1 MVNDPL
7 YNHEVFGPEK
17 GKYGNIGK
25 TDEQLIQD
33 LISIHNAENWLGMD
47 IDSEGGNVL
56 CSGPPDQNDSIS
68 NDVSA
73 NSSNDKALRV
83 EASSTTK
90 GINGTSH
97 FNIEGKEHLPKK
109 NENNEESYSP
119 KTSCSNTV
127 ISTSLQ
133 LDNAKGNRSE
143 TPDSAVDVNSL
154 PASADSP
161 SSSSSTASSFASGQ
175 QFQSHSNISK
185 HSTSTS
191 MSVALQTSPP
201 NLLETSKRDNI
212 DENKLISISTST
224 LDSSNYAPSINSTS
238 TTSSVLSPMQ
248 TPRRHLESGNKNCV
262 TTIATQTGIEDA
274 DELFDLKKLSY
285 DAHCYECKVKYRDPS
300 PKDLVMFLHAYTY
313 TVRVYFYIIKYI
325 SININDC
332 TDNLNIEYIL

>member
-47 IDSEGGNVL
+47 IESEGGNVL
-56 CSGPPDQNDSIS
+56 CSGPPDQNDSFS
-68 NDVSA
+68 NDIST
-73 NSSNDKALRV
+73 NSSDDKAVRV

-90 GINGTSH
+90 GVNSTSKS
-97 FNIEGKEHLPKK
+97 NIEGKEHVSKLNDG
-109 NENNEESYSP
+109 NEQMYPN
-119 KTSCSNTV
+119 KTSSSNDT
-127 ISTSLQ
+127 ITTSSQ
-133 LDNAKGNRSE
+133 PENTKVHRPE

-161 SSSSSTASSFASGQ
+161 SSSSSTASYSANQ
-175 QFQSHSNISK
+175 HFQTNSNFTR

-191 MSVALQTSPP
+191 TSVALQTPSP
-201 NLLETSKRDNI
+201 NSIEAIKI
-212 DENKLISISTST
+212 DCTAENRLSLISTST
-224 LDSSNYAPSINSTS
+224 TDSSQFASSINPTS
-238 TTSSVLSPMQ
+238 GTSSMLSLNAIQIPQ
-248 TPRRHLESGNKNCV
+248 TEGENRSCV

-274 DELFDLKKLSY
+274 DELFDHKKLSY

-313 TVRVYFYIIKYI
+313 TVIFRIVPK
-325 SININDC
+325 NIFQIVNSFDSS
-332 TDNLNIEYIL
+332 